1 MTKRLARIDLYTL
14 ASWVSL
20 PLIDCLSLH
29 HQRQLSPKAK
39 LQLTEL
45 LVDFD
50 LNQRMTWTRHDCRYR
65 HEAFAEILGPIW
77 YQPEFREDFDLVQG
91 MVTEYL
97 SYYHA
102 NVFGKNWSENRV
114 YGVERVCDYIFIVDL
129 GRVPKRKRKPVPV
142 QAFDFKETEF
152 HVDRKNAGQH
162 VVRMRNSHPRVMA
175 MPSINITINVCPSGV
190 VVERPQE
197 LTDEQFEWLGQLEEL
212 RLAHAKRKAAELAN
226 EPIYVKQGLAVKERY
241 KQRRS
246 VLGPVQPVLYEF
258 GVPEHR
264 MDAESMATA
273 FLDNGEIHRQGAR
286 SSGPFRPVRVQRTRR
301 HRHTKS
307 RTGNTD
313 MPRNLDRSHY
323 RTY

>member
-29 HQRQLSPKAK
+29 HQRQLSPKEK

-50 LNQRMTWTRHDCRYR
+50 LNQRMPWTRHDPRYR
-65 HEAFAEILGPIW
+65 HESFADILGPIW
-77 YQPEFREDFDLVQG
+77 YQPDFREDFDIVQG

-97 SYYHA
+97 SYHH
-102 NVFGKNWSENRV
+102 NKLFGKNWSDNRI
-114 YGVERVCDYIFIVDL
+114 YGIERVCDYVYIVDL
-129 GRVPKRKRKPVPV
+129 GRVKKHQTKSAPLK
-142 QAFDFKETEF
+142 AFEFQETEYC
-152 HVDRKNAGQH
+152 VDRKSATEH
-162 VVRMRNSHPRVMA
+162 VVRVRNSNPQVMA
-175 MPSINITINVCPSGV
+175 MPSINITINVCPSGAI
-190 VVERPQE
+190 VERPQE

-212 RLAHAKRKAAELAN
+212 RLAHAKRKAKQLAN
-226 EPIYVKQGLAVKERY
+226 EPIYIKQGIAIKERF

-246 VLGPVQPVLYEF
+246 VFGPVQPVLYEF
-258 GVPEHR
+258 GVPEYR

-273 FLDNGEIHRQGAR
+273 FLDNGEIHRQGAC
-286 SSGPFRPVRVQRTRR
+286 SSGPFRPVRVQRPRR

-307 RTGNTD
+307 RTGND
-313 MPRNLDRSHY
+313 DVPRNMDRSHY

>member
-29 HQRQLSPKAK
+29 HQRQLSPKEK

-50 LNQRMTWTRHDCRYR
+50 LNQRMPWTRHDPRYR
-65 HEAFAEILGPIW
+65 HESFADILGPIW
-77 YQPEFREDFDLVQG
+77 YQPEFREDFDVVQG

-97 SYYHA
+97 SYHH
-102 NVFGKNWSENRV
+102 NKLFGKNWSDNRI
-114 YGVERVCDYIFIVDL
+114 YGIERVCDYVYIVDL
-129 GRVPKRKRKPVPV
+129 GRVPKRQTKPAPLK
-142 QAFDFKETEF
+142 AFEFQETEYC
-152 HVDRKNAGQH
+152 VDRKSATEH
-162 VVRMRNSHPRVMA
+162 VIRVRNSNPRVMA
-175 MPSINITINVCPSGV
+175 MPSINITINVCPSGAI
-190 VVERPQE
+190 VERPQE

-212 RLAHAKRKAAELAN
+212 RLAHAKRKAEQLAN
-226 EPIYVKQGLAVKERY
+226 EPVYVKQGLALKERF

-258 GVPEHR
+258 GVPEYR

-286 SSGPFRPVRVQRTRR
+286 SSGPFRPVRVQRPRR

-307 RTGNTD
+307 RAGNDD
-313 MPRNLDRSHY
+313 MPRNMDRSHY